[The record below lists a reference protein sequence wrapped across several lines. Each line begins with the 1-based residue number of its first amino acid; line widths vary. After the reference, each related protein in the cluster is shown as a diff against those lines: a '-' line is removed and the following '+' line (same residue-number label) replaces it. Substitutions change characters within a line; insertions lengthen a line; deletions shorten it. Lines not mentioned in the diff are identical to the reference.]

1 MTRTE
6 RLHIATLT
14 ASKTADALLDAK
26 IVIAWL
32 LTTLGAPLGLIS
44 LAVPL
49 REALSMLPQIAVAA
63 KAESQTQR
71 KRIWALGATGQAVG
85 ALVIAGSAAFAGEA
99 LAPIGILLG
108 VALIGLARSACS
120 ATQKDLLARTVG
132 ADRRG
137 TITGRA
143 ASLGGVGAL
152 LVAGALILTPEAH
165 RLPLVLAGIALAAL
179 LFGTA
184 AARFLALD
192 EPDAEAKP
200 NSRAAFLSFS
210 TLCAEHRL
218 QRLVAIRA
226 CLLPATLAPPFLIAA
241 ASTDI
246 PFGQLGLLMA
256 ISAVAAI
263 ASGSFW
269 GGWADKNPTR
279 SLATAGAATALI
291 LVASATCALF
301 GIDGTLWLPP
311 LLFAQLVAYQGVRIS
326 RKTLLMAAAPKNEKP
341 SWTAE
346 SNTLVGLLLLA
357 FGLVSAGL
365 SQLGAPTVLLVF
377 ALSCGL
383 GGALAAQFKA

>member
-14 ASKTADALLDAK
+14 ATKTADTLRDAK

-63 KAESQTQR
+63 KAENQTRR
-71 KRIWALGATGQAVG
+71 KRIWALGAAGQAVG
-85 ALVIAGSAAFAGEA
+85 ALVITGSAALGDAVLG
-99 LAPIGILLG
+99 PIGILLG
-108 VALIGLARSACS
+108 VAFIGLARSACS

-143 ASLGGVGAL
+143 ASAWGIGAL
-152 LVAGALILTPEAH
+152 LVACALILTPEAQ

-179 LFGTA
+179 LFGASA
-184 AARFLALD
+184 AKFLALD

-200 NSRAAFLSFS
+200 KGRAAFLSFS
-210 TLCAEHRL
+210 TLRAEHRL

-226 CLLPATLAPPFLIAA
+226 CLLPATLTPPFLIAA

-263 ASGSFW
+263 ASGFVW
-269 GGWADKNPTR
+269 GAWADKTPTS
-279 SLATAGAATALI
+279 SLAIAGGATALT
-291 LVASATCALF
+291 LVASAVSALL
-301 GIDGTLWLPP
+301 GMDGALWLPP
-311 LLFAQLVAYQGVRIS
+311 LLFAQLVAY
-326 RKTLLMAAAPKNEKP
+326 
-341 SWTAE
+341 
-346 SNTLVGLLLLA
+346 
-357 FGLVSAGL
+357 
-365 SQLGAPTVLLVF
+365 
-377 ALSCGL
+377 
-383 GGALAAQFKA
+383 